1 MKLSDI
7 KGERTLDVIAEIIDP
22 AGAIAESKEGKA
34 LFQKQICPKGVT
46 PAEFVV
52 KRLRKNAPVLIKS
65 HKKEIIAILST
76 IAGVSPEEYVAAM
89 TLPSL
94 INDIIELLTD
104 DVFTELF
111 ISTQSENGET

>member
-1 MKLSDI
+1 MKLSDV
-7 KGERTLDVIAEIIDP
+7 KGERALDVIAEIIDP
-22 AGAIAESKEGKA
+22 VGAIAESKEGKV
-34 LFQKQICPKGVT
+34 LFKREVCPKNMT
-46 PAEFVV
+46 PNEFTV
-52 KRLRKNAPVLIKS
+52 KRLRKSAPSLIKS

-76 IAGVSPEEYVAAM
+76 IAGVSPGEYAAAM

-111 ISTQSENGET
+111 ISAQSENGET